1 MAGMHRFFLP
11 LVLIYWFI
19 FGEISSARG
28 QTLADSTEAVADS
41 VLLGELVITAA
52 KVPLPRRE
60 TAKPVQVITREQIAQ
75 QAGSDLAQL
84 LQTQAGVIVNGAYS
98 NPAKDRS
105 LYLRGADAAYTL
117 ILIDGQ
123 PVSDPTLLGS
133 TFDLRLLSP
142 EQIERIEILKGSQ
155 STLYG
160 NDAIAGVVNIITR
173 SEANP
178 SPLSVYGSAAGG
190 SLNTWQGTLGVR
202 GTASRVGYDLSYQ
215 HWTTDGLSE
224 AASPPDSTGFDRD
237 GATRDGLQAT
247 VHLTPHEGVRVSPFI
262 RYSAVSGHND
272 AGAFTD
278 AADTYALRWLNS
290 GLQTEL
296 NLGQL
301 TLHGHY
307 AYTRTQRTFR
317 SQFGE
322 TFFDGRFHQGDLYGS
337 LRLNDFLRLMVGI
350 NGQQQQM
357 QDTSTVRTDPSVTIV
372 SPYATLL
379 IHTVGGF
386 NAELG
391 YRFNHHSQ
399 FGSASTV
406 SVAPSYQITPTLK
419 AFTSLGTGF
428 KAPTLYQLYAAPWGN
443 ANLKPQRSRTAE
455 AGLQWVPGD
464 GKSTLQATYFRRR
477 IDDVVVFVNGYL
489 NQDRQNGVGLELEA
503 FWQLSEHWCIDGQYT
518 YLEGTTTVRGSQ
530 EQDST
535 FADLLR
541 RPRHSLSGSLRFAP
555 TPRVNV
561 SLQAQYQ
568 SERDDLYFNFGTF
581 TTDAAT
587 LDAFLLLNAH
597 ASYRVTN
604 GLSLFADVKNLT
616 NANYFEAY
624 GFSTLGINGQAGVQF
639 NLFEGVTR

>member
-1 MAGMHRFFLP
+1 MPRFFLFLG
-11 LVLIYWFI
+11 LVCLYGISSL
-19 FGEISSARG
+19 SSARC
-28 QTLADSTEAVADS
+28 QTPTDSAEVVADS
-41 VLLGELVITAA
+41 VLLDEIVVTAS
-52 KVPLPRRE
+52 KVPLPMRE
-60 TAKPVQVITREQIAQ
+60 TAKPVQIITRDDIAR
-75 QAGSDLAQL
+75 QAGSDVAQL

-173 SEANP
+173 SDAD
-178 SPLSVYGSAAGG
+178 SSSLSVYGSAAGG
-190 SLNTWQGTLGVR
+190 SLSTRQGTLGLR
-202 GTASRVGYDLSYQ
+202 GTAGPVGYDLSYQ
-215 HWTTDGLSE
+215 HWATDGLSE
-224 AASPPDSTGFDRD
+224 AAPPPDSTGYDRD
-237 GATRDGLQAT
+237 GARRDGLQAT
-247 VHLTPHEGVRVSPFI
+247 VHLTPHEQVRVSPFI
-262 RYSAVSGHND
+262 RYSAMDGHND

-278 AADTYALRWLNS
+278 AADTYALRWLNT
-290 GLQTEL
+290 GLQAEA
-296 NLGQL
+296 NFRRL
-301 TLHGHY
+301 TLHSHY

-322 TFFDGRFHQGDLYGS
+322 TLFDGRFQQGDVYGS
-337 LRLNDFLRLMVGI
+337 LRLNDIFRLMVGL

-357 QDTSTVRTDPSVTIV
+357 QDTSTVRTNPSVTLV

-379 IHTVGGF
+379 IHTAGGF

-399 FGSASTV
+399 FGQASTV
-406 SVAPSYQITPTLK
+406 SVAPSYQFTPTLR
-419 AFTSLGTGF
+419 AFASVGTGF
-428 KAPTLYQLYAAPWGN
+428 KAPTLYQLYADPWGN
-443 ANLKPQRSRTAE
+443 AALKPQRSRTAE
-455 AGLQWVPGD
+455 AGGQWAAANGRATV
-464 GKSTLQATYFRRR
+464 QATYFRRR
-477 IDDVVVFVNGYL
+477 IDQVVVFVNGYL
-489 NQDRQNGVGLELEA
+489 NQDRQNGVGLEVEA
-503 FWQLSEHWCIDGQYT
+503 TWQLSERWRVEGQYT

-535 FADLLR
+535 FANLLR
-541 RPRHSLSGSLRFAP
+541 RPRHSLSGALRFAP
-555 TPRVNV
+555 TPRINV

-581 TTDAAT
+581 STNAAT
-587 LDAFLLLNAH
+587 LDPFLLLNAH
-597 ASYRVTN
+597 ASYRMSPGFT
-604 GLSLFADVKNLT
+604 LFADVKNLT
-616 NANYFEAY
+616 NADYFEAY

-639 NLFEGVTR
+639 NLFEGVTQSQ